1 VGKQSKAWEKAMNI
15 DPNKI
20 KAGSKTFDGEYPVEV
35 FFYYNRQKERY
46 EFRVR
51 WPEGRY
57 VNSEIALRFA
67 GILSKALDH
76 LRTLQ
81 QRLLQDRSFLRSD
94 FDVVVLFR

>member
-1 VGKQSKAWEKAMNI
+1 MEKAMNI

-20 KAGSKTFDGEYPVEV
+20 KAASKKFDDAHPVEV

-67 GILSKALDH
+67 GILGKALEH

-81 QRLLQDRSFLRSD
+81 HRLLQDHSFLRSD
-94 FDVVVLFR
+94 FDFVELFP